1 LISKKQDSNSIHRHR
16 SIDDSSGVFMMPH
29 LSSDDNDNNVCY
41 NTSVDATPSTH
52 TSFNI
57 HKENTTK
64 KKEAPAATPPFF
76 LMRNPKHVAKGFLL
90 FVVSVAATGFLYMA
104 SQAVVSATATTGG
117 YQEYIETRWWF
128 KVDAIELLFY
138 LFVLS
143 ALFHF
148 VVNAGGGSKIKH
160 CSIFVPLILTT
171 GIILVVVAPGVYQQA
186 HNGTVNIQ
194 YDRGGC
200 HPFHQVDKKF
210 GLLKAY
216 PSLHIKRDRFLQ
228 YNFNNRTDVETRVF
242 IDGLGRMVAIAD
254 ADLLRQMAISTSIPG
269 AERQRLLLLKIK
281 SFLVKECAYK
291 MLDVMC
297 ADRFKLVRCLVGVVV
312 EVWLCCCGGVVFFV
326 GVLMFLLFLFLRYS
340 ATCWIVLFPQKVV
353 SSRTLL
359 HCCMIGKHAEKKNV
373 HTMLATIQIG
383 AQASTIKSWLMK

>member
-1 LISKKQDSNSIHRHR
+1 
-16 SIDDSSGVFMMPH
+16 MMPH

-57 HKENTTK
+57 EKNDNNVCYNTSVDATPSTHTSFNPLATTT
-64 KKEAPAATPPFF
+64 APAATPPFF

-117 YQEYIETRWWF
+117 NQEYIETRWWF

-228 YNFNNRTDVETRVF
+228 YNFNNRTEVETRVF

-312 EVWLCCCGGVVFFV
+312 EVWLLLWCCLFRGCADVSFVLVFTV
-326 GVLMFLLFLFLRYS
+326 
-340 ATCWIVLFPQKVV
+340 
-353 SSRTLL
+353 
-359 HCCMIGKHAEKKNV
+359 
-373 HTMLATIQIG
+373 
-383 AQASTIKSWLMK
+383 

>member
-1 LISKKQDSNSIHRHR
+1 
-16 SIDDSSGVFMMPH
+16 MMPH

-57 HKENTTK
+57 EKNDNNVCYNTSVDATPSTHTSFNPLATTT
-64 KKEAPAATPPFF
+64 APAATPPFF

-117 YQEYIETRWWF
+117 NQEYIETRWWF

-312 EVWLCCCGGVVFFV
+312 EVWLCCCCGVVFFV